1 MATPDSVIEVRQTL
15 VPLGIDIEQ
24 FGNAPVGEHSTFE
37 LTAVGLEQSGT
48 LDDWFAP
55 GQFFELGNDDKL
67 EGPEFELMRSGIQFG
82 GGAPIAGADVGVDTG
97 YKPYIIDPEFPEEE
111 TFLGIDLGC
120 LRPHRGLRRRPTRR
134 VDSPPCTTELVGTT
148 SPKYIVV
155 DDGGATVTSTTTWSA
170 AYTASTGRSDLHI
183 ERELA
188 MSA

>member
-1 MATPDSVIEVRQTL
+1 MATPDAVIEVRQTL

-82 GGAPIAGADVGVDTG
+82 GGAPIAGPDVGVDTG
-97 YKPYIIDPEFPEEE
+97 YKAYIVDPEFPEEE
-111 TFLGIDLGC
+111 TFLGKGVLNEVYGV
-120 LRPHRGLRRRPTRR
+120 PVTAHTQNGFTAVHAETVATKSPTF
-134 VDSPPCTTELVGTT
+134 
-148 SPKYIVV
+148 IVV
-155 DDGGATVTSTTTWSA
+155 DESGTTVATTPTWSA
-170 AYTASTGRSDLHI
+170 AYSASARHSDLHI
-183 ERELA
+183 ERDLE
-188 MSA
+188 MST